1 MIEWGWVRVARA
13 LLGTDNAIST
23 VERGERAYIPLIF
36 PESTSSSILM
46 LTNS

>member
-13 LLGTDNAIST
+13 LLGTDNAIPT
-23 VERGERAYIPLIF
+23 VERGVRAHVPFIF
-36 PESTSSSILM
+36 PEFTSSSILV